1 MKKIL
6 LYLEKKASKIEKRF
20 RLVIGVLFCTLF
32 MLFSTFYFFD
42 KLWFFI
48 PLLFILSIFSTY
60 FVLLEKIDKVGWFGF
75 FFMPTFLSI
84 SFYLFYFLFPG
95 RWLTRFPFIIFY
107 AISFYANLLITNIFF
122 VGAQRNLALYR
133 AAFSVNFLYQTIL
146 AFFIFN
152 VLFFLR
158 QNFLFNM
165 FVVAVIIFLLSLHL
179 FWSIK
184 LKNFFEREVVF
195 FALLLALMASEIT
208 FLLSIIP
215 IKPTIASLFLTSF
228 YYSLAGIFYHLID
241 EKLFKE
247 TIREY
252 LIVLGFVS
260 LITLLTLSW

>member
-1 MKKIL
+1 MEKLTSFLKKKIP
-6 LYLEKKASKIEKRF
+6 KIEKRF
-20 RLVIGVLFCTLF
+20 RLVIGVLFSTLI

-42 KLWFFI
+42 RLWIFI
-48 PLLFILSIFSTY
+48 PLLIISSIFSVY
-60 FVLLEKIDKVGWFGF
+60 FVLLDKIEKVGWFGF

-122 VGAQRNLALYR
+122 VGAQKNLALYR
-133 AAFSVNFLYQTIL
+133 AAFSVNFLYQTII

-158 QNFLFNM
+158 QNFLINM
-165 FVVAVIIFLLSLHL
+165 LFVALIVFLLALHL
-179 FWSIK
+179 FWSIRIK
-184 LKNFFEREVVF
+184 IFFEKEVVF
-195 FALLLALMASEIT
+195 FAFLLAIMASEIT

-228 YYSLAGIFYHLID
+228 YYSLAGMFYHLID

-260 LITLLTLSW
+260 IITLLTLSW